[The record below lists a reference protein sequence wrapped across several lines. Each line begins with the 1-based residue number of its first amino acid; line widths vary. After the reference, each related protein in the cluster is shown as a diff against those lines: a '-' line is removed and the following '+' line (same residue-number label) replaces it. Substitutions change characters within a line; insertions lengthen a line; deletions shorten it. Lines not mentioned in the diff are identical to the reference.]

1 MEKKMRHLG
10 HDYSYKK
17 FAHSEAEKVLQRFG
31 STWDGIKHQDIEEL
45 QERYGRNKIMNE
57 KKSFTVTF
65 IKSYI
70 TPFTLVLLALATIS
84 FYRICLCCA
93 RGKDVTGVLIMLAM
107 VILSGTM
114 SFVQSVKSSNAVEKL
129 QNMIKVT
136 ATVIRDKKQ
145 MEILLRKLCVAT

>member
-17 FAHSEAEKVLQRFG
+17 FAHSEVEKVLQRFG

-57 KKSFTVTF
+57 KASRSRLF

-84 FYRICLCCA
+84 FLQNMSMRA
-93 RGKDVTGVLIMLAM
+93 RGKRCYWRVNYVSDGHLKRHDEFCTI
-107 VILSGTM
+107 S
-114 SFVQSVKSSNAVEKL
+114 Q
-129 QNMIKVT
+129 IK
-136 ATVIRDKKQ
+136 Q
-145 MEILLRKLCVAT
+145 CS

>member
-1 MEKKMRHLG
+1 MEDEPIVNSSQPQINEVKENGKEMRHLG

-17 FAHSEAEKVLQRFG
+17 FAHSVEKVLQRFG

-57 KKSFTVTF
+57 KASRLRLYKIV
-65 IKSYI
+65 YHA
-70 TPFTLVLLALATIS
+70 FTLVLLALATIS

-114 SFVQSVKSSNAVEKL
+114 SFVNQSNQAMQLKNYK
-129 QNMIKVT
+129 I
-136 ATVIRDKKQ
+136 
-145 MEILLRKLCVAT
+145 

>member
-17 FAHSEAEKVLQRFG
+17 FAHSEVEKVLQRFG

-57 KKSFTVTF
+57 KKASRLRLF

-70 TPFTLVLLALATIS
+70 TPFTLVLLALATTSSIGIS
-84 FYRICLCCA
+84 ICFLSRMTVA
-93 RGKDVTGVLIMLAM
+93 VTLI
-107 VILSGTM
+107 IFCNFS
-114 SFVQSVKSSNAVEKL
+114 
-129 QNMIKVT
+129 T
-136 ATVIRDKKQ
+136 A
-145 MEILLRKLCVAT
+145 LLDLTD

>member
-17 FAHSEAEKVLQRFG
+17 FAHSEVEKVLQRFG

-57 KKSFTVTF
+57 KKASRLRLF

-84 FYRICLCCA
+84 FFYRICLCCA
-93 RGKDVTGVLIMLAM
+93 RRKRCYWRVNHVSDGHLKWHDEFCPI
-107 VILSGTM
+107 S
-114 SFVQSVKSSNAVEKL
+114 Q
-129 QNMIKVT
+129 IK
-136 ATVIRDKKQ
+136 Q
-145 MEILLRKLCVAT
+145 CS

>member
-1 MEKKMRHLG
+1 MEDEPIVNSSQPQINEVKENGKKMRHLG

-17 FAHSEAEKVLQRFG
+17 FAHSEVEKVLQRFG

-57 KKSFTVTF
+57 KSFAAATF

-84 FYRICLCCA
+84 FFTEYVYA
-93 RGKDVTGVLIMLAM
+93 APEEKMLLA
-107 VILSGTM
+107 
-114 SFVQSVKSSNAVEKL
+114 
-129 QNMIKVT
+129 
-136 ATVIRDKKQ
+136 
-145 MEILLRKLCVAT
+145 C

>member
-17 FAHSEAEKVLQRFG
+17 FAHSEVEKVLQRFG

-57 KKSFTVTF
+57 KASRLRLF

-84 FYRICLCCA
+84 F
-93 RGKDVTGVLIMLAM
+93 
-107 VILSGTM
+107 
-114 SFVQSVKSSNAVEKL
+114 L
-129 QNMIKVT
+129 QNMSML
-136 ATVIRDKKQ
+136 RQRKK
-145 MEILLRKLCVAT
+145 MLLAC

>member
-17 FAHSEAEKVLQRFG
+17 FAHSEVEKVLQRFG

-57 KKSFTVTF
+57 KSFTAATF

-84 FYRICLCCA
+84 F
-93 RGKDVTGVLIMLAM
+93 
-107 VILSGTM
+107 
-114 SFVQSVKSSNAVEKL
+114 L
-129 QNMIKVT
+129 QNMSMLRQRKRCYWRVNYVSDGHLKRHDEFCPISQIK
-136 ATVIRDKKQ
+136 Q
-145 MEILLRKLCVAT
+145 CS